1 MKNIY
6 FIIISAL
13 AMLYMFHEI
22 RKNKF
27 SIQESFWW
35 MMAAIVMLILSIFPY
50 SIDKIAKLFGITYPP
65 SLLFVFCI
73 IFLIFII
80 FRNSKRI
87 TEQQEKIT
95 ELAQNLAILKEKV
108 DNIKN
113 YCETGN
119 RTAEHSTSGH
129 SFICCYGAEGFT
141 GWL

>member
-6 FIIISAL
+6 FIIIAAL
-13 AMLYMFHEI
+13 SMVYMFHEI

-50 SIDKIAKLFGITYPP
+50 SIDKIATFFGITYPP

-87 TEQQEKIT
+87 CEQQEKIT
-95 ELAQNLAILKEKV
+95 ELAQNLAIVKEKV
-108 DNIKN
+108 DNIKKDKT
-113 YCETGN
+113 EK
-119 RTAEHSTSGH
+119 
-129 SFICCYGAEGFT
+129 
-141 GWL
+141 